1 MIKRV
6 AEVYQARGKEEE
18 YVKEMSRIRK
28 EIVNL
33 HGEMVLLENYSSINY
48 TGRCQFQDL
57 LLSSLRLKC
66 SKPFP
71 ASKNKKN

>member
-6 AEVYQARGKEEE
+6 AEVYQTRRREEE

-28 EIVNL
+28 EVVDL

-48 TGRCQFQDL
+48 TGHCQFQDL
-57 LLSSLRLKC
+57 LLSSIRLVC
-66 SKPFP
+66 SKTFP
-71 ASKNKKN
+71 A